1 MSKPLQDYLPP
12 VLLTTCEFPL
22 LCQGAQPEFDALTAG
37 VTEVLDAQFVTT
49 APLRGIE
56 RYEKIFGL
64 VAKDTD
70 TLDERRFAILSKM
83 NAQLPY
89 TVRSLRRM
97 LTALC
102 GEDGYSLEID
112 HGKYNLLVKIPVW
125 EPQKLQAVRD
135 MLYAVV
141 PANMVYL
148 VVTWL
153 LRSAQADA
161 CVAVASSRRTVYP
174 DAEVDQWQRVAGLVQ
189 YAAVTGTKNRTYT
202 EIEVQ

>member
-22 LCQGAQPEFDALTAG
+22 LCQGEQPEFDALAVG
-37 VTEVLDAQFVTT
+37 VTEVLDAQFVMS

-56 RYEKIFGL
+56 RYEKVFGL
-64 VAKDTD
+64 LAKDTA

-112 HGKYNLLVKIPVW
+112 HNQYTLFVKMPVSDL
-125 EPQKLQAVRD
+125 QKLQAVRD
-135 MLYAVV
+135 MLHIVV

-153 LRSAQADA
+153 MREAQAVTRLA
-161 CVAVASSRRTVYP
+161 AAGVRAKHYGEH
-174 DAEVDQWQRVAGLVQ
+174 EVTL
-189 YAAVTGTKNRTYT
+189 
-202 EIEVQ
+202 